1 MQDKAFYAVIA
12 VIVLG
17 LVGVVAWSKIN
28 QPPEPPRPG
37 TEQSDHG
44 GGHAEGT
51 EYGGDQPPTSGKHA
65 SPVAWDVYDTEIR
78 DDQALHNLEHGGIYV
93 SYRPDLPKDQVEKMK
108 KLLFEPF
115 SDSDFKPRK
124 VIMAPRASNDSPI
137 VLSSWQRSQA
147 LESFDEAVIK
157 EYYLANFGK
166 SPEPFAQ

>member
-1 MQDKAFYAVIA
+1 MGDKTFYAVIA
-12 VIVLG
+12 VIVLS

-44 GGHAEGT
+44 GGHAETT

-65 SPVAWDVYDTEIR
+65 DPVQWGVYDTEIR

-93 SYRPDLPKDQVEKMK
+93 SYRPDLPKDQIEKIK
-108 KLLFEPF
+108 SLLFEPF
-115 SDSDFKPRK
+115 SDQNFKPRK
-124 VIMAPRASNDSPI
+124 VIMGPRAGNKSPI
-137 VLSSWQRSQA
+137 VLSSWQRVQE
-147 LESFDEAVIK
+147 LENYDEEVIK
-157 EYYLANFGK
+157 EYYQGNFGK